1 MDKKIIVLD
10 NVDMVTYG
18 AAVTEIVKK
27 FFDEDGN
34 YTPQFG
40 RANAIGVFFN
50 RFVDIV
56 SLESYFSDYDGEIDV
71 NLFLANEDCLTAY
84 NTALRNGAEYRLN
97 FANAYADAMDIVKT
111 RNSTFGGAVNMLMNG
126 ISKLADKVSPIFTE
140 DNIDKLSKIADDVAK
155 GDLSAESVV
164 KALGGKSK

>member
-1 MDKKIIVLD
+1 MEKIIVLD
-10 NVDMVTYG
+10 NVDIITYS
-18 AAVTEIVKK
+18 AAVREIAEK

-71 NLFLANEDCLTAY
+71 NLFLANEDCLTVY

-111 RNSTFGGAVNMLMNG
+111 QNSTFGGAVNMLMNG

-140 DNIDKLSKIADDVAK
+140 DNIDKLSKIADDIAK

>member
-1 MDKKIIVLD
+1 MEKIIVLD
-10 NVDMVTYG
+10 NVDIVTYS

-40 RANAIGVFFN
+40 RANAVGVFFN

-71 NLFLANEDCLTAY
+71 NLFLANEDCLTVY

-111 RNSTFGGAVNMLMNG
+111 QNSTFGGAVNMLMNG

-155 GDLSAESVV
+155 GDLSAESVI

>member
-1 MDKKIIVLD
+1 MEKIIVLD
-10 NVDMVTYG
+10 NVDIVTYG

-40 RANAIGVFFN
+40 RANAVGVFFN

-71 NLFLANEDCLTAY
+71 NLFLANEDCLTVY

-111 RNSTFGGAVNMLMNG
+111 QNSTFGGAVNMLMNG

-155 GDLSAESVV
+155 GDLSAESVI

>member
-18 AAVTEIVKK
+18 VAVTEIVKK

-71 NLFLANEDCLTAY
+71 NLFLANEDCLTVY
-84 NTALRNGAEYRLN
+84 NTALRNGTEYRLN

-111 RNSTFGGAVNMLMNG
+111 QNSTFGGAVNMLMNG

-140 DNIDKLSKIADDVAK
+140 DNIDKLSKIADDIAK